1 MNVWSKTFSP
11 SRHGIYLDGDLF
23 LSLSLFHC
31 ISVSLY
37 VCLPLSMSVS
47 FSFVSVSFSLS
58 LSEPMSLFLCIC
70 TFYVSASAS
79 LFLCMSVSLPH
90 THTHSQF
97 SSYPVHHFLLRFEGF
112 ISALNT
118 YNGPFSANVS
128 SNILAKETFRLSNVR
143 KHVIVITYCV
153 FKFSSNSPLTVT
165 FLFFSITSPY
175 CQLSL
180 ILSVSILFTS

>member
-23 LSLSLFHC
+23 LSLSL
-31 ISVSLY
+31 SLYIGLSLCLSTFIY
-37 VCLPLSMSVS
+37 VCLILIRVCI
-47 FSFVSVSFSLS
+47 FLSLS
-58 LSEPMSLFLCIC
+58 LSVPMSLFPWIC
-70 TFYVSASAS
+70 TFYVSASAY

-118 YNGPFSANVS
+118 YNGPFSPNVS

-180 ILSVSILFTS
+180 ILSVSILCTS